1 MARRKKNKDKSSPG
15 SPLWLTTY
23 SDMVT
28 LLLAFFVLLFS
39 FSEIDAEKFR
49 SIMNSFQGG
58 TGVLQGGKNLDLDQ
72 NPIDKELE
80 VDEELTGLKED
91 LEEYIE
97 TLGLGENIGIVPEE
111 RGIVIR
117 FMDNVIF
124 DSGSAVVK
132 EESFK
137 ILDSVSEILNREEF
151 EQRQIKV
158 EGHTDSD
165 PIYRSAR
172 FPTNWELS
180 SARATNVLRYLVESS
195 NISGERISSSG
206 YSYYRN
212 IAPNDT
218 PDNKAKNRRV
228 DVVILKDIFQ
238 ELEP

>member
-1 MARRKKNKDKSSPG
+1 MARKKRKKDSKGG
-15 SPLWLTTY
+15 SPAWLTTY

-39 FSEIDAEKFR
+39 FSEIDAVKFR
-49 SIMNSFQGG
+49 SIMDSFQGG
-58 TGVLQGGKNLDLDQ
+58 TGVLEGGKNLEFEP
-72 NPIDKELE
+72 NPIEDNVGVDIELQS
-80 VDEELTGLKED
+80 LQED
-91 LEEYIE
+91 LEEYID
-97 TLGLGENIGIVPEE
+97 TLGLDESIEIVPEE
-111 RGIVIR
+111 RGIIIR
-117 FMDNVIF
+117 FMDNVFF

-132 EESFK
+132 EKSFE
-137 ILDSVSEILNREEF
+137 ILESVSEILNRKEF

-165 PIYRSAR
+165 PIFRSAK

-180 SARATNVLRYLVESS
+180 SARATNVLRYLVENSGI
-195 NISGERISSSG
+195 NGERISSSG

-218 PDNKAKNRRV
+218 SENKAKNRRV